1 MRGASTANGISA
13 LLRGMS
19 HRSAVVL
26 LVVTSLL
33 WSLGGVLI
41 KSVEWHPMAKAGT
54 RSAIAAVL
62 IFWWMRLPLLAWT
75 RNQILGAAAYVVT
88 VSFFVISTDLTTAA
102 NAIFLQYTAPA
113 YVAVLGWRMLGE
125 RTKRMDWVCIALAV
139 FGVAL
144 LCRDGL
150 AAKSFPGI
158 LAGMASGLGMALMVV
173 FLRREKDGSPEAA
186 LLLGNIATAVI
197 GLPFGF
203 GKMPT
208 AGEWGILG
216 VLGIFQLG
224 LPYILYALA
233 IRRVTALEAILI
245 PLLEP
250 VLNPLWVFLFRGE
263 VPGWWSLAGAGL
275 VLGAVVL
282 RGMAGIGSR
291 AR

>member
-1 MRGASTANGISA
+1 MC
-13 LLRGMS
+13 GMS
-19 HRSAVVL
+19 HRSAVIL
-26 LVVTSLL
+26 LVITSLL

-41 KSVEWHPMAKAGT
+41 KSVEWHPMAKAGV
-54 RSAIAAVL
+54 RSAIAAMV
-62 IFWWMRLPLLAWT
+62 IFGWMRRPTLSWS
-75 RNQILGAAAYVVT
+75 RNQIYGAAAYVVT

-102 NAIFLQYTAPA
+102 NAVFLQYTAPA

-125 RTKRMDWVCIALAV
+125 RTQRMDWACIGLAV

-150 AAKSFPGI
+150 AANSFPGV

-173 FLRREKDGSPEAA
+173 FLRREKEGSPEAT

-203 GKMPT
+203 GRMPS
-208 AGEWGILG
+208 AGEWGILA
-216 VLGIFQLG
+216 VLGVFQLG

-233 IRRVTALEAILI
+233 IRRVSALEAILI

-250 VLNPLWVFLFRGE
+250 VLNPLWVFLFHGE
-263 VPGWWSLAGAGL
+263 VPGRWSLAGAAL
-275 VLGAVVL
+275 VLGAVLV
-282 RGMAGIGSR
+282 RSVVGIGRR
-291 AR
+291 AG

>member
-1 MRGASTANGISA
+1 
-13 LLRGMS
+13 MS

-26 LVVTSLL
+26 LVITSLL

-41 KSVEWHPMAKAGT
+41 KSVDWHPMAKAGV
-54 RSAIAAVL
+54 RSAIAAMV
-62 IFWWMRLPLLAWT
+62 IFAWMRRPALSWS
-75 RNQILGAAAYVVT
+75 RNQIYGAAAYVVT

-102 NAIFLQYTAPA
+102 NAVFLQYTAPA
-113 YVAVLGWRMLGE
+113 YVALLGWRMLGE
-125 RTKRMDWVCIALAV
+125 RTQRKDWACIGLAV

-150 AAKSFPGI
+150 AANSFPGV
-158 LAGMASGLGMALMVV
+158 LAGMVSGFGMALMVV
-173 FLRREKDGSPEAA
+173 FLRREKEGSPEAT

-197 GLPFGF
+197 GLPFGL
-203 GKMPT
+203 GKMPS

-216 VLGIFQLG
+216 VLGVFQLG

-233 IRRVTALEAILI
+233 IRRVSALEAILI

-263 VPGWWSLAGAGL
+263 MPGGWSLAGAAL
-275 VLGAVVL
+275 VLGAVLV
-282 RGMAGIGSR
+282 RGLLGMGKRPG
-291 AR
+291 